1 MSNKALKILIM
12 SALIVTAAAG
22 FAAAGEWK
30 SADADDFHLEWM
42 VDGSNLNVKVSAP
55 TDGWVAVGFDP
66 SNKMKDADI
75 LIGYVED
82 GEVVIEDHYGNSA
95 ISHRSDEAGGGSSN
109 LSNIGGSERN
119 GVTELNFTIPLN
131 SGDSRDRVLV
141 EGESYKVIFASHTRD
156 KITMKHNRRT
166 SVQITL

>member
-1 MSNKALKILIM
+1 MSNKTLKILITTM
-12 SALIVTAAAG
+12 LLLAVAAG

-30 SADADDFHLEWM
+30 STDAGDFHLEWM

-55 TDGWVAVGFDP
+55 TEGWVAVGFDP

-82 GEVVIEDHYGNSA
+82 GEVVIEDHYGNSP
-95 ISHRSDEAGGGSSN
+95 ISHRSDERGDGSN
-109 LSNIGGSERN
+109 DLSNIAGSERN
-119 GVTELNFTIPLN
+119 GVTELSFTIPLN

-141 EGESYKVIFASHTRD
+141 EGESYKVIFASHTKD

-166 SVQITL
+166 SVQISL